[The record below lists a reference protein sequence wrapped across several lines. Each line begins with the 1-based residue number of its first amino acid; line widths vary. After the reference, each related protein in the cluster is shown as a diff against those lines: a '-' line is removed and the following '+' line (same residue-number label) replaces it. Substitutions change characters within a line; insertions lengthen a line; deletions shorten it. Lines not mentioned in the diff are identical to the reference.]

1 VRNIFIFPFGN
12 EITPALFHDFFTKYN
27 SVYILEEHKEAPKI
41 DGVQFIT
48 TDLWSEIITQCDEA
62 LIVSDEKVPL
72 SLYKRVIE
80 QLLKANVIV
89 FLSRTIADQLNI
101 EAQDNIKIIGKNL
114 LSSKVSVK
122 QLVPINVPVIGILG
136 DGKLTDKF
144 QIQIALD
151 KSFKRLGYNVL
162 SITAKEYADFLGM
175 SLIPNF
181 IFEPMY
187 LSDKI
192 VALNQYF
199 YNIIFHLKPDLV
211 LLNIPGGALPISEQ
225 YVKEFGEFA
234 YTLCN
239 ALSPDILIR
248 TLYFNNYDSPFF
260 ENDIRQIKYRYNVA
274 PEYYCISSTSLVYP
288 PSLMDELG
296 YLKVEPMV
304 KQQVI
309 KNIRSLDLPCD
320 IFEYDNTSDV
330 DHICDKMIQS
340 LAGDFSIV

>member
-1 VRNIFIFPFGN
+1 MRNIFIFPFGN
-12 EITPALFHDFFTKYN
+12 EITPALFFFFFTKYN
-27 SVYILEEHKEAPKI
+27 SVYILDEHKEAPKI

-330 DHICDKMIQS
+330 DHICDKIIQS

>member
-1 VRNIFIFPFGN
+1 M
-12 EITPALFHDFFTKYN
+12 
-27 SVYILEEHKEAPKI
+27 EEHKEAPKI